1 MNLNNLSNHL
11 NSFYS
16 CFKISTAKKIERDN
30 ERRERMC
37 VREKERER
45 ERERERE

>member
-1 MNLNNLSNHL
+1 MNLTNLTNQF

-30 ERRERMC
+30 ERRERVC

-45 ERERERE
+45 E